1 MLVKVYGA
9 SVQGLSAIPV
19 TVEVNSSKGVKF
31 YLVGLP
37 DNAVKESHQ
46 RIMAA
51 IENSGFCYPSRRFVV
66 NLAPADIRKEGA
78 GFDLP
83 IAVAILATDGKVKAD
98 KLPRTM
104 MVGELSLDGGLQPV
118 KGVLPIA
125 IKAREMGFENLI
137 VPEQNVREAAVV
149 NRLKV
154 YGANHICQVVRFLNG
169 EGELEPTEIDTRT
182 EFYAQQSQ
190 FDFDFADVKGQE
202 NVKRALEVA
211 AAGGH
216 NVIMIGPPGS
226 GKSMMAKR
234 LPSILPPLSLSE
246 SLETTQIHS
255 VAGKLGRDSSLIA
268 QRPFR
273 APHHTISQIAL
284 VGGGSNPQPGE
295 VSLAHNGVLFC
306 DELPEFSR
314 AVLEVL
320 RQPLEDRQINIAR
333 AKYSITY
340 PCSFM
345 FVASMNPCPCGY
357 YNHPTKACVCTP
369 GQIHRYL
376 HKISGPLLDRID
388 LQIEITP
395 LSFEELSRTAPGES
409 SATIRERV
417 VRARKVQEER
427 YAGENGVHCNAQMT
441 PRLLREHAVLDERCT
456 EMLRAAM
463 TRLQLSARAYDRIL
477 RVART
482 IADLAGGGP
491 IQLEHIAE
499 AIGYRNLDR
508 SNWGE

>member
-19 TVEVNSSKGVKF
+19 TIEVNAARGIKF

-37 DNAVKESHQ
+37 DNAVRESHE
-46 RIMAA
+46 RIVAA
-51 IENSGFCYPSRRFVV
+51 VENSGFRFPSKQFVI
-66 NLAPADIRKEGA
+66 NMAPADIRKEGA

-83 IAVAILATDGKVKAD
+83 LALGILATDGKVKPD
-98 KLPRTM
+98 KLPHAM
-104 MVGELSLDGGLQPV
+104 LLGELSLDGSLQPV
-118 KGVLPIA
+118 KGALPVA
-125 IKAREMGFENLI
+125 IKAREMGYQHLI

-149 NRLKV
+149 NQLKV
-154 YGANHICQVVRFLNG
+154 YGANHIRQVIQFLND
-169 EGELEPTEIDTRT
+169 EGDLQPTEIDTRA
-182 EFYAQQSQ
+182 EFYAQQSH

-202 NVKRALEVA
+202 QVKRALEVA

-234 LPSILPPLSLSE
+234 LPSILPPLSLGE

-284 VGGGSNPQPGE
+284 VGGGTNPQPGE

-314 AVLEVL
+314 SVLEVL
-320 RQPLEDRQINIAR
+320 RQPLEDRQITISR

-395 LSFEELSRTAPGES
+395 LSFEEMSRTAPGES
-409 SATIRERV
+409 SAVIRERV
-417 VRARKVQEER
+417 IRARRIQEQR
-427 YAGENGVHCNAQMT
+427 YSDEKGIHCNAQMT
-441 PRLLREHAVLDERCT
+441 SRLLREYASLDGPCT
-456 EMLRAAM
+456 EMLRTAM

-482 IADLAGGGP
+482 IADLAGSVHIG
-491 IQLEHIAE
+491 QEHVAE

-508 SNWGE
+508 SSWGE